1 MSGSWLRGIVPGEPQ
16 RGKRVEGSVPKSMR
30 GVPNEMIVGD
40 RIREAIVRGSPIL
53 EGIVHNLV
61 VEQSVREIH
70 PTREGLMR
78 NTNRSGVSQSPFA
91 AIYDLRP
98 VCEAN
103 LPDEEPFFST
113 STVVFDPK
121 WVDETLGLEEE
132 GRIRAGGE
140 RDRVAAGVVAIHGG
154 GGWWTGGFE

>member
-1 MSGSWLRGIVPGEPQ
+1 
-16 RGKRVEGSVPKSMR
+16 MR
-30 GVPNEMIVGD
+30 GVPNEMIAGG
-40 RIREAIVRGSPIL
+40 RIREAIVRASPIL

-61 VEQSVREIH
+61 VKRSVREIH

-78 NTNRSGVSQSPFA
+78 NTDRSGVSQSPFA

-113 STVVFDPK
+113 GTVVFDPK
-121 WVDETLGLEEE
+121 WVDETLGLEEG
-132 GRIRAGGE
+132 GRIHAGGE
-140 RDRVAAGVVAIHGG
+140 RDGVVAGAVAIHGG
-154 GGWWTGGFE
+154 GGWRTGGFG